1 MSRRPI
7 YYSVIASLSGFL
19 FGFDTIVISGA
30 NLPLKELWNSSEW
43 FHGFFIMSVAL
54 WGTLLGAI
62 FGNIPCDKLGRRS
75 TLFWISV
82 FYFISALGTALAT
95 DAYFFSMYRFLGGI
109 AIGVSTIAAP
119 TYISEIAPY
128 NFRGKLVGLFQMN
141 IVAGILMAFVSN
153 YMLTGVG
160 GHNDWRLMMGI
171 EAIPALLFLILVLN
185 IPESPRWL
193 IIRKKKLAQGLK
205 ILRKIFG
212 ENHES
217 PENILRNIRKEQAQ
231 SLVEEKSDAPY
242 RNTYILAF
250 LMAFFNQAS
259 GVNFIL
265 YYAPE
270 ILERAGLATE
280 ESLLGAVLI
289 GGANMVFTIFGLI
302 LIDKIGRR
310 PLMVI
315 GSIGYLISL
324 TMIIL
329 GFYTQSDPV
338 INLFGITIFMSSHAL
353 GQGTVIWVFIS
364 EIFPNRQRARG
375 QSFGAGLH
383 WGLAALVTLFGSALI
398 SQLEPW
404 QIFSIFLVF
413 MVFQTVFVIWFMPET
428 KGRPLEQ
435 VYPEARLFRTRS
447 PATSILLSKA
457 IQNKNSI
464 NSTNK

>member
-1 MSRRPI
+1 MSKNPI
-7 YYSVIASLSGFL
+7 YYSVIAALSGFL
-19 FGFDTIVISGA
+19 FGLDTIVISGA

-82 FYFISALGTALAT
+82 FYFISAIGTALAT
-95 DAYFFSMYRFLGGI
+95 DAYFFSMFRFLGGV

-128 NFRGKLVGLFQMN
+128 KFRGKLVGLFQMN
-141 IVAGILMAFVSN
+141 IVVGILLAFVSN
-153 YMLTGVG
+153 YLLSGVG
-160 GHNDWRLMMGI
+160 GHNDWRLMLGI

-205 ILRKIFG
+205 ILNEIFG

-217 PENILRNIRKEQAQ
+217 PETILRNIRNEQAE
-231 SLVEEKSDAPY
+231 SLANELSSTPY

-270 ILERAGLATE
+270 ILEKTGLAKE
-280 ESLLGAVLI
+280 DSLFGAVLI
-289 GGANMVFTIFGLI
+289 GVANMVFTILGLI

-310 PLMVI
+310 LLMIV
-315 GSIGYLISL
+315 GSFGYLISL

-329 GFYTQSDPV
+329 GFYTQADPV
-338 INLFGITIFMSSHAL
+338 INLLGIIIFMSSHAL

-364 EIFPNRQRARG
+364 EIFPNRQRATG
-375 QSFGAGLH
+375 QSFGAGVH

-398 SQLEPW
+398 SQLQPW

-413 MVFQTVFVIWFMPET
+413 MVFQTVFVIGYMPET

-435 VYPEARLFRTRS
+435 VYPEARLFRARS
-447 PATSILLSKA
+447 PDNSSLLKKA
-457 IQNKNSI
+457 IPNKNFNI
-464 NSTNK
+464 STNK